1 MKLIG
6 SNTSPYVRKVRI
18 VMFEKRLD
26 YQFVEED
33 VWSASTTISESNPL
47 GKVPCLV
54 MEGGEAVFD
63 SRVIV
68 EYLDTLSPVGKLIPA
83 QGRERAEV
91 KTWEALADGLLD
103 ASILARLEA
112 TWSGRQEAQRSQAWI
127 DRQMGRIHATL
138 KAMSTGLAE
147 KPFCSGI
154 HFSLS
159 DVAVGC
165 ALGYLDLRFAAIAWR
180 ETHPNL
186 AKLQEKLML
195 RASFADTIPG

>member
-6 SNTSPYVRKVRI
+6 SATSPYVRKVRI
-18 VMFEKRLD
+18 VMLEKKLD
-26 YQFVEED
+26 YQLVLED
-33 VWSASTTISESNPL
+33 VWAAETTIASANPL

-103 ASILARLEA
+103 AAILARLEA
-112 TWSGRQEAQRSQAWI
+112 TWPGRTDEQRCDAWI
-127 DRQMGRIHATL
+127 VRQQGKIEQAL
-138 KAMSTGLAE
+138 KAMSAGLGDKA
-147 KPFCSGI
+147 FCSGI

-165 ALGYLDLRFAAIAWR
+165 ALGYLTFRFPQDRWR
-180 ETHPNL
+180 ESYPNL
-186 AKLQEKLML
+186 ARLQDKLAL
-195 RASFADTIPG
+195 RASFADTKIG